1 MAKKNTAKKIIQ
13 LLIFLSL
20 GIFFVW
26 ISVRH
31 LSPEDME
38 KIKESAKGVL
48 NSRSLLFF
56 FLSMVFGIAAHYL
69 RALRNILMIDP
80 LGYRVRKST
89 AFYSVMTCYLANL
102 AVPRL
107 GEVLRCTLIQ
117 RYDKV
122 PFQKSFGTVVV
133 ERVFDMIIFMLL
145 LVLLIFL
152 NTGLLSN
159 LMINKQEG
167 ITLGAWVNEK
177 WAALWAMKYL
187 LLSALI
193 GLIVIVL
200 IFRHLKAKR
209 KTEKKQSKIMGKIKN
224 IFTGLWQGLISIKDL
239 QHPYLFIIYTV
250 GIWMFYYFGVYTCF
264 LAFKF
269 SQDSL
274 FQDSFLRLFLQDLA
288 LMPAFLV
295 MVVGTIGFIIAQAG
309 LGAYP
314 LIVAGVLALYGI
326 DYAQG
331 LAAGWIGWGVQQ
343 LMVLIVGFI
352 TLILASFLK
361 IEDRSRVNN

>member
-1 MAKKNTAKKIIQ
+1 MAKKIIQ

-20 GIFFVW
+20 GVFFVW
-26 ISVRH
+26 ISIRH
-31 LSPEDME
+31 LSPEDMK
-38 KIKESAKGVL
+38 KIEESAKGVL
-48 NSRSLLFF
+48 NFRSLFFF
-56 FLSMVFGIAAHYL
+56 FLSMVFGATAHYL

-80 LGYRVRKST
+80 LGYRVRSST

-107 GEVLRCTLIQ
+107 GEVLRCTLLQ

-133 ERVFDMIIFMLL
+133 ERAFDLIIFVLL

-159 LMINKQEG
+159 LMINKHEG

-193 GLIVIVL
+193 GLVVTVL
-200 IFRHLKAKR
+200 IFRHIKAKR
-209 KTEKKQSKIMGKIKN
+209 KVKKHKTEKKSSKIIEKIKD
-224 IFTGLWQGLISIKDL
+224 IFVGLWQGLISIKDL
-239 QHPYLFIIYTV
+239 QHPYLFIIYTI
-250 GIWMFYYFGVYTCF
+250 GIWAFYYLGVYVCF
-264 LAFKF
+264 LAF
-269 SQDSL
+269 D
-274 FQDSFLRLFLQDLA
+274 FLQDLGF
-288 LMPAFLV
+288 MPVFVV

-326 DYAQG
+326 DYVQG

-343 LMVLIVGFI
+343 LMVLVVGFI

-361 IEDRSRVNN
+361 IEDRSVNNF

>member
-20 GIFFVW
+20 GIFFIW

-31 LSPEDME
+31 LSSEDME

-56 FLSMVFGIAAHYL
+56 FLSMVCGAAAHYL

-107 GEVLRCTLIQ
+107 GEVLRCTLLQ

-133 ERVFDMIIFMLL
+133 ERAFDLIIFVLL

-159 LMINKQEG
+159 LMINKEAE
-167 ITLGAWVNEK
+167 ITLGTWVNEK

-193 GLIVIVL
+193 GVFVTVL
-200 IFRHLKAKR
+200 IFRHLKMKH
-209 KTEKKQSKIMGKIKN
+209 KTEKKQSKIIGKIKN
-224 IFTGLWQGLISIKDL
+224 IIVGLWQGLISIKDL
-239 QHPYLFIIYTV
+239 KHPYLFVFYTI
-250 GIWMFYYFGVYTCF
+250 GIWVFYYLGVYVCF
-264 LAFKF
+264 LAF
-269 SQDSL
+269 D
-274 FQDSFLRLFLQDLA
+274 FLQGLGF
-288 LMPAFLV
+288 MPAFVV

-361 IEDRSRVNN
+361 IEDRSVNN

>member
-1 MAKKNTAKKIIQ
+1 LSKNIVMAKKIIQ
-13 LLIFLSL
+13 LLIFLSI

-31 LSPEDME
+31 LSPEDVE
-38 KIKESAKGVL
+38 KIKESANGVL
-48 NSRSLLFF
+48 NSRGLFLF
-56 FLSMVFGIAAHYL
+56 FLSMVCGVAAHYL

-80 LGYRVRKST
+80 LGYRVRKRT

-117 RYDKV
+117 RCDKV

-133 ERVFDMIIFMLL
+133 DRTFDMIIFVLL
-145 LVLLIFL
+145 LALLIII

-159 LMINKQEG
+159 LMLNKEEG
-167 ITLGAWVNEK
+167 ITLGVWVNEK

-187 LLSALI
+187 LLGAFI
-193 GLIVIVL
+193 GLVVVLL
-200 IFRHLKAKR
+200 IFRYIKTKS
-209 KTEKKQSKIMGKIKN
+209 KTEKKQSKIIEKIKN
-224 IFTGLWQGLISIKDL
+224 IIVGLWQGLISIKDL
-239 QHPYLFIIYTV
+239 KHPHLFILYTI
-250 GIWMFYYFGVYTCF
+250 GIWVFYYLGVYVCF
-264 LAFKF
+264 LAF
-269 SQDSL
+269 D
-274 FQDSFLRLFLQDLA
+274 FLQGLGF
-288 LMPAFLV
+288 MPAFVV

-343 LMVLIVGFI
+343 LMVLIVGFT

-361 IEDRSRVNN
+361 TEDRAMIK

>member
-1 MAKKNTAKKIIQ
+1 MAKKIIQ

-26 ISVRH
+26 FSVKD
-31 LSPEDME
+31 LSPEDVD

-48 NSRSLLFF
+48 NSKSLFF
-56 FLSMVFGIAAHYL
+56 IFISMACGVVAHYF
-69 RALRNILMIDP
+69 RALRNILLIDP

-107 GEVLRCTLIQ
+107 GEVLRCSILQ
-117 RYDKV
+117 RYDQV

-133 ERVFDMIIFMLL
+133 DRVFDLMVFFALF
-145 LVLLIFL
+145 VLIIFL

-187 LLSALI
+187 VFGAFI
-193 GLIVIVL
+193 GLVVL
-200 IFRHLKAKR
+200 LLILKHIR
-209 KTEKKQSKIMGKIKN
+209 TTRQTDRKQSKIIGKIKN
-224 IFTGLWQGLISIKDL
+224 IFVGLWQGLISVKDL
-239 QHPYLFIIYTV
+239 KRPYLFVIYTI
-250 GIWMFYYFGVYTCF
+250 GIWVFYYLGIYMCF
-264 LAFKF
+264 FAF
-269 SQDSL
+269 D
-274 FQDSFLRLFLQDLA
+274 FLQNLGF
-288 LMPAFLV
+288 MPAFLV
-295 MVVGTIGFIIAQAG
+295 MVVGTIGFIIAQGG

-331 LAAGWIGWGVQQ
+331 LAAGWIGWGAQQ
-343 LMVLIVGFI
+343 LMVLVVGFT

-361 IEDRSRVNN
+361 IEDRSV

>member
-1 MAKKNTAKKIIQ
+1 MAKKIIQ
-13 LLIFLSL
+13 LLVFLSL
-20 GIFFVW
+20 GIFFIW

-38 KIKESAKGVL
+38 KIKESAVGVL
-48 NSRSLLFF
+48 NSKSLFFF
-56 FLSMVFGIAAHYL
+56 FLSMACGVVAHYL
-69 RALRNILMIDP
+69 RALRNILLIDP
-80 LGYRVRKST
+80 LGYKVRKST
-89 AFYSVMTCYLANL
+89 AFYSVMTCYLANI

-107 GEVLRCTLIQ
+107 GEVLRCTLMQ

-133 ERVFDMIIFMLL
+133 ERAFDLIIFAMFFA
-145 LVLLIFL
+145 LLIFL

-167 ITLGAWVNEK
+167 ITLGVWVNEK
-177 WAALWAMKYL
+177 WVALWAMKYL

-193 GLIVIVL
+193 GVIVVVL
-200 IFRHLKAKR
+200 IFRHLKTKH
-209 KTEKKQSKIMGKIKN
+209 KTEKKRSKIIEKIKN
-224 IFTGLWQGLISIKDL
+224 IIVGLWQGLISIKDL
-239 QHPYLFIIYTV
+239 KHPYLFILYTI
-250 GIWMFYYFGVYTCF
+250 GIWVFYYLGVFTCF
-264 LAFKF
+264 LAF
-269 SQDSL
+269 D
-274 FQDSFLRLFLQDLA
+274 FLQGLGF
-288 LMPAFLV
+288 MPVFVV

-314 LIVAGVLALYGI
+314 LIVAGVLALYDI

-331 LAAGWIGWGVQQ
+331 LAAGWIGWGTQQ

-361 IEDRSRVNN
+361 VENRAVNSD